1 MIAGLLGEHLASPR
15 TASKTNQNTAL
26 EPKTDRP
33 GGPSSNEEFASMVN
47 DDVDRSRNID
57 PSSDTDRSVRDTNA
71 TDMPPAQQPAPSE
84 TASPASAETVDA
96 EFRFQTTANGDGES
110 VLIVS
115 DEAIAQADLDRQP
128 SATATLAETPASQ
141 VAVQAAETAAAGDTP
156 DALTATDTRRQ
167 AETTPPTQGVR
178 TRETRDATLSNMAAD
193 PARLDATPSDPATRR
208 TDMIAID
215 SAPVERVSLDAVE
228 ADVPR
233 GTPRAENVDVQIKTG
248 TIPTPQAQVTDIA
261 TLVRDASAG
270 SVDTP
275 TTMTAAPTQAPQ
287 ASAPSAVPTGM
298 TPTAAAIPIASPNE
312 LTSIVLNAI
321 NNGIDPQEQLVVQL
335 DPPELGRVMIDFKFD
350 AQGLQQIVI
359 TAENPEALKRLR
371 EMHFELTQALR
382 EQGLSDQ
389 NMSFQEDTQ
398 QERSQDAWTSSASD
412 TPRREAS
419 FSSAS
424 TQPLATAVSSPE
436 PRSSGRDRLDL
447 TL

>member
-33 GGPSSNEEFASMVN
+33 GGPSSKEEFASMVN

-57 PSSDTDRSVRDTNA
+57 RSSDTDRSVRDPNA
-71 TDMPPAQQPAPSE
+71 TDAPPAQQPVPSE
-84 TASPASAETVDA
+84 TASPANAETVDA
-96 EFRFQTTANGDGES
+96 EFRFQATANGDGES

-128 SATATLAETPASQ
+128 RATTLAETPASQ
-141 VAVQAAETAAAGDTP
+141 VAAQAAETAAAGDTP
-156 DALTATDTRRQ
+156 DTLASADTRRQ
-167 AETTPPTQGVR
+167 AETTPPTQGLR
-178 TRETRDATLSNMAAD
+178 TRVTRDATLSNVAAD
-193 PARLDATPSDPATRR
+193 PTRVDATASDPARR
-208 TDMIAID
+208 ADMIAID

-275 TTMTAAPTQAPQ
+275 TTFTAAPTQTAQSAAP
-287 ASAPSAVPTGM
+287 AAVPTGM
-298 TPTAAAIPIASPNE
+298 TPTAASIPIASPNE
-312 LTSIVLNAI
+312 LMSIVLNAI

-350 AQGLQQIVI
+350 AQGLQQIMI

-389 NMSFQEDTQ
+389 NMSFQQDTQ
-398 QERSQDAWTSSASD
+398 QERSHDAWTSSASD
-412 TPRREAS
+412 APRREAA
-419 FSSAS
+419 FSSVG